1 MNSSKVTTVA
11 LLAAIIWLGSWVI
24 PANMDTAIGLLTVY
38 ALGMIT
44 VTTGGVLLDLAVN
57 RGQRQL
63 TQSRQTGLK
72 QICKKHNDVT
82 WMLYDAFKN
91 EKRGKTKTEISRLRK
106 EYESQYFQNKKAFE
120 REREQYF
127 LNWEKNNDSHSRIST
142 IWKWYVGIG
151 IFIAILACN
160 YTISA
165 AISEDEKSTP
175 APTLQSQEGEPT
187 LWNAE
192 NIPIPYLQ
200 DSTRYV
206 SNPDGVLSLDA
217 QQHVDGYLKKIENEF
232 DIQTVAIVVRRV
244 ENADV
249 FRMAQDVGNRYGVG
263 RNDRGLMI
271 VVAYDDHK
279 INISPGRS
287 LEGDLTD
294 AECYRLQQDYVVPC
308 MKAEMP
314 DSAMIYLADALYSTL
329 QHKEM
334 PEIYSLRSNDSGDIA
349 LGIIAAYLLLFV
361 GWALL
366 YVYLGRRYGWASG
379 KGNFA
384 PNPFMVQPHYTTTYI
399 SFGGGGGGHSSS
411 WGGGSFGGG
420 FGGGSFG
427 GGSFGGGGATSSW

>member
-1 MNSSKVTTVA
+1 
-11 LLAAIIWLGSWVI
+11 
-24 PANMDTAIGLLTVY
+24 
-38 ALGMIT
+38 
-44 VTTGGVLLDLAVN
+44 
-57 RGQRQL
+57 
-63 TQSRQTGLK
+63 
-72 QICKKHNDVT
+72 
-82 WMLYDAFKN
+82 
-91 EKRGKTKTEISRLRK
+91 
-106 EYESQYFQNKKAFE
+106 
-120 REREQYF
+120 
-127 LNWEKNNDSHSRIST
+127 
-142 IWKWYVGIG
+142 
-151 IFIAILACN
+151 
-160 YTISA
+160 
-165 AISEDEKSTP
+165 
-175 APTLQSQEGEPT
+175 
-187 LWNAE
+187 
-192 NIPIPYLQ
+192 
-200 DSTRYV
+200 
-206 SNPDGVLSLDA
+206 
-217 QQHVDGYLKKIENEF
+217 
-232 DIQTVAIVVRRV
+232 
-244 ENADV
+244 
-249 FRMAQDVGNRYGVG
+249 MAQDVGNRYGVG

-349 LGIIAAYLLLFV
+349 FGIIAAYLLLFV